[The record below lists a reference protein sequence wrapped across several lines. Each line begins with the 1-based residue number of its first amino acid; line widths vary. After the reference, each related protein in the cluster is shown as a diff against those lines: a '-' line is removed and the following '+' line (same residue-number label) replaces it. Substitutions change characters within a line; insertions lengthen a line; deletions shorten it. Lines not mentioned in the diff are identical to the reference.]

1 MNPIEKV
8 AHSLDW
14 MTLVLFIS
22 LVVLALGKYLYH
34 GKFLTFIVLPFNDK
48 YVVLH
53 NKKGQLFNWFHIL
66 LTMFQ
71 LMNLSL
77 FIYLSLKTFGVLPME
92 TTPQMAFFLILLGLT
107 LFQLVKLALQGF
119 TGFVFNTQDFIMGLV
134 FSKTS
139 YLNYSSI
146 IIFMANV
153 ILTYVATG
161 SKMIIYS
168 AFILILLINGIG
180 AVKLLK
186 NYQKAM
192 FPYFMY
198 FILYLCALEIA
209 PLVLI
214 GSYLKG

>member
-8 AHSLDW
+8 ATSLDW
-14 MTLVLFIS
+14 MTIVLFAS
-22 LVVLALGKYLYH
+22 LVVMALGKYLYH
-34 GKFLTFIVLPFNDK
+34 ARFLNFIILPFNDK
-48 YVVLH
+48 YVLLH
-53 NKKGQLFNWFHIL
+53 NKNGQLLNWFHIL
-66 LTMFQ
+66 LTLFQ
-71 LMNLSL
+71 IVNLSL
-77 FIYLSLKTFGVLPME
+77 F
-92 TTPQMAFFLILLGLT
+92 AFFVLRAFDISLGEDPLWVFFMVLGGLA
-107 LFQLVKLALQGF
+107 LFQLVKLGLQSF
-119 TGFVFNTQDFIMGLV
+119 TGFVFNAQELIVGLI

-146 IIFMANV
+146 VLFVANV
-153 ILTYVATG
+153 ILTYILKD
-161 SKMIIYS
+161 SKTVIYS

-180 AVKLLK
+180 AIKLLK